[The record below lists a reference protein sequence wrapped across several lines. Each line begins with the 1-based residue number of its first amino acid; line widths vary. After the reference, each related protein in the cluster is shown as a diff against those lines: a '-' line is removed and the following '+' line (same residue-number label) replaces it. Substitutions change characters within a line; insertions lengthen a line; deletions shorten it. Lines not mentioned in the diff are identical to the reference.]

1 MLKKDNI
8 IHILL
13 KELPALRASYHV
25 KRIGLFGS
33 FVEDKA
39 DEKSDIDL
47 IIEFEKP
54 IGLKF
59 IELCDYLESIFN
71 RRVDVLTPDGLENI
85 RIKEISD
92 NILKNV
98 MYVPAA

>member
-1 MLKKDNI
+1 MLKKEDI

-13 KELPALRASYHV
+13 KEFPTLKANYHV

-33 FVEDKA
+33 YVEDKA
-39 DEKSDIDL
+39 DTESDIDL

-59 IELCDYLESIFN
+59 IELCDYLETIFN
-71 RRVDVLTPDGLENI
+71 RRVDILTPEGLESI
-85 RIKEISD
+85 RVKEIYNS
-92 NILKNV
+92 IVKNAI
-98 MYVPAA
+98 YVPAA